1 MDDDYANL
9 ERLAEAQRIEREI
22 AEGRRRLRELGVGER
37 AASNGKAHASEF
49 PATATIVNGSKI
61 KPVAVWWVW
70 NGWLAKGKLHILGG
84 AVSTGKTTLA
94 ISFAATIT
102 RGGWWPDGT
111 RAEAADVL
119 VWSAEDDPDDTL
131 LPRFLA
137 AGGVQERIHFVED
150 VIVDGRKRA
159 FDPSTDMDALLAAA
173 RSIPSLSMIIVDPV
187 VLMVSGDSHK
197 NGEVRR
203 GLQPL
208 TTFAASFGCVALGI
222 THLTKGTAGRDP
234 IERITGSLAFAAG
247 PRLVLMA
254 AKPLDPEQK
263 RRLVRIK
270 SNIGP
275 DGNGFEYSLLQESL
289 VGWDGLS
296 GQRVLWGEPLI
307 GTARELLN
315 DIELPK
321 DDPDATPKRDMA
333 TEFLRSMLAEGPMP
347 VKLIENAAK
356 QAGLA
361 WATVRRAAAD
371 LRVTTSRVG
380 GLAADGGWQ
389 WRLPDDVPPDGET
402 EL

>member
-1 MDDDYANL
+1 
-9 ERLAEAQRIEREI
+9 
-22 AEGRRRLRELGVGER
+22 
-37 AASNGKAHASEF
+37 
-49 PATATIVNGSKI
+49 
-61 KPVAVWWVW
+61 
-70 NGWLAKGKLHILGG
+70 
-84 AVSTGKTTLA
+84 
-94 ISFAATIT
+94 
-102 RGGWWPDGT
+102 
-111 RAEAADVL
+111 VL

-173 RSIPSLSMIIVDPV
+173 RSIPSRSMIIVDPV

-315 DIELPK
+315 DIELQK